1 MIAITL
7 MIRPHDSSLWL
18 ELVRHRFRRFE
29 SVALGGDQ
37 LLVWIPA
44 VGSLLLTESAT
55 SLEFQAVVGS
65 SETAMLLR
73 AHITSEV
80 SAAVPESLCGER
92 VSLAWSSHRVVIP
105 PVSNRLAAVTVRTT
119 PGDDAVD

>member
-7 MIRPHDSSLWL
+7 NSL
-18 ELVRHRFRRFE
+18 EL
-29 SVALGGDQ
+29 
-37 LLVWIPA
+37 
-44 VGSLLLTESAT
+44 
-55 SLEFQAVVGS
+55 QAVVGS
-65 SETAMLLR
+65 SETAILLR
-73 AHITSEV
+73 SRITSEF

-92 VSLAWSSHRVVIP
+92 VSLARSSHRVVIP

>member
-7 MIRPHDSSLWL
+7 NSL
-18 ELVRHRFRRFE
+18 EL
-29 SVALGGDQ
+29 
-37 LLVWIPA
+37 
-44 VGSLLLTESAT
+44 
-55 SLEFQAVVGS
+55 QAVVGS
-65 SETAMLLR
+65 SEAAILLR
-73 AHITSEV
+73 SRITSEF

-92 VSLAWSSHRVVIP
+92 VSLARSSHQVVIP